1 MQYYALVGDIRQSR
15 QASDRKALQELLL
28 ETLKALNNR
37 YSQHMAAL
45 LMGNAGDAFQ
55 GLFLPTAPI
64 LQICDGI
71 RYGLSVQSG
80 IRIGLGFGAIETAI
94 DPKQSILAD
103 GPAFWNARAA
113 LQQVQ
118 QEDYYGT
125 RTLAFCLKDKHLES
139 VKRLVNQVLVLHDQV
154 SSKWKNTQLELARHY
169 LLTHGF
175 EKVSQTRLAKE
186 MGLSTQQIN
195 TTIQAMGWFAFLD
208 TRRET
213 EQVLL
218 QVVGGNNP

>member
-1 MQYYALVGDIRQSR
+1 M
-15 QASDRKALQELLL
+15 
-28 ETLKALNNR
+28 
-37 YSQHMAAL
+37 
-45 LMGNAGDAFQ
+45 
-55 GLFLPTAPI
+55 
-64 LQICDGI
+64 
-71 RYGLSVQSG
+71 
-80 IRIGLGFGAIETAI
+80 
-94 DPKQSILAD
+94 
-103 GPAFWNARAA
+103 
-113 LQQVQ
+113 
-118 QEDYYGT
+118 
-125 RTLAFCLKDKHLES
+125 
-139 VKRLVNQVLVLHDQV
+139 LVLHDQV

-169 LLTHGF
+169 LLTYGF